1 MNTVQGWPV
10 NMSYLT
16 NTPSNTQTGSR
27 YYNVVQLNSGA
38 VSQIV
43 STVLALQTCRTTP
56 LMTASQIT
64 LEASDPGQFVS
75 IDSTLSA
82 VKAKKGMRCR
92 SAFRL
97 KMRREFSR
105 QYAVCPETRELD
117 QSSECDVIAE
127 SVSHDCGGCDG
138 GYQCNDHPVWCNR
151 ARWNHYD
158 DAPTGCFHWVKNRL
172 LCSIKRYWRVVG
184 HLVGDLYRHHQPGYA
199 AGDQLGPYG
208 GNLYQQRRR
217 HLQTAFPQSRT
228 LWRYGENGQ

>member
-1 MNTVQGWPV
+1 

-82 VKAKKGMRCR
+82 VKAKKGD
-92 SAFRL
+92 
-97 KMRREFSR
+97 E
-105 QYAVCPETRELD
+105 
-117 QSSECDVIAE
+117 
-127 SVSHDCGGCDG
+127 VSI
-138 GYQCNDHPVWCNR
+138 R
-151 ARWNHYD
+151 ISTK
-158 DAPTGCFHWVKNRL
+158 DAQGN
-172 LCSIKRYWRVVG
+172 
-184 HLVGDLYRHHQPGYA
+184 LVGNTPFALKH
-199 AGDQLGPYG
+199 
-208 GNLYQQRRR
+208 
-217 HLQTAFPQSRT
+217 
-228 LWRYGENGQ
+228 